1 MDRKEILEK
10 VIELVSE
17 TLEIDEEEINEGKR
31 FDDLG
36 ADSFDLLELVTAF
49 EDEFGV
55 TMDVLNKR
63 QRPAVVSITTSAS
76 SLICMIAPRGD
87 LSQ

>member
-1 MDRKEILEK
+1 MDRKEILGK
-10 VIELVSE
+10 VVELVSE
-17 TLEIDEEEINEGKR
+17 TLEIDEEEIDEGKR

-55 TMDVLNKR
+55 TMDDDSLEEIQTVGD
-63 QRPAVVSITTSAS
+63 AVDALVE
-76 SLICMIAPRGD
+76 L
-87 LSQ
+87 Q